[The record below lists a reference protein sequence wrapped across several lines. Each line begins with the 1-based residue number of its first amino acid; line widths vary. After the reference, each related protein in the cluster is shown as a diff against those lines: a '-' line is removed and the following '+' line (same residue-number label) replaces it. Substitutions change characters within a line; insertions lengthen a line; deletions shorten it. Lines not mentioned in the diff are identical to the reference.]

1 MYILND
7 IIIDNVICSCLQKVR
22 HRMAKV
28 LICFHFCDCH
38 SHKVLND
45 KYISVGVVF
54 VRVGYPSRRSYMHYA
69 SRISAVGLRSDQ
81 TAPNL
86 CYVTSYPLSLF

>member
-1 MYILND
+1 
-7 IIIDNVICSCLQKVR
+7 
-22 HRMAKV
+22 MAKV
-28 LICFHFCDCH
+28 LNCFHFSDCH
-38 SHKVLND
+38 PHKVLND
-45 KYISVGVVF
+45 KYKSVGVPF
-54 VRVGYPSRRSYMHYA
+54 LRVGYPSRRSYMHYA

>member
-1 MYILND
+1 
-7 IIIDNVICSCLQKVR
+7 
-22 HRMAKV
+22 MAKI
-28 LICFHFCDCH
+28 LIFFHFCDCH
-38 SHKVLND
+38 TQEVLND
-45 KYISVGVVF
+45 KYISVGVAF
-54 VRVGYPSRRSYMHYA
+54 VRVAYPSRPSYMHYA